1 MTSLSVRWAF
11 CVVPFLTFT
20 LAICFSGVAGAADYW
35 QECATIGGY
44 YKLDGNK
51 LVTTDDPNHA
61 LDYKAL
67 RKITLIDH
75 EGYCE
80 NKAGNQFSWSN
91 HVYVSEIQ
99 TKGTDGPL
107 KLWFICEEGG
117 SSFPASEEIDT
128 KCVKDVKTKNRQLVP
143 TYKNKKK

>member
-1 MTSLSVRWAF
+1 MSSRTVSWALYIAPLFATFFPAMSL
-11 CVVPFLTFT
+11 
-20 LAICFSGVAGAADYW
+20 AGDYW

-51 LVTTDDPNHA
+51 LATTDDPNKA
-61 LDYKAL
+61 IDFKAL
-67 RKITLIDH
+67 KKITLVDE

-80 NKAGNQFSWSN
+80 NKDGTQFSWSN
-91 HVYVSEIQ
+91 HVYMSQIQ

-117 SSFPASEEIDT
+117 SGFPASDDIDT

-143 TYKNKKK
+143 TYKNLKK